1 MNRRSMLLAVALLL
15 PALGCAGPALAVSP
29 VEAAHLTELKKEI
42 ELFESIINT
51 SLNQY
56 LPNPL
61 FLSEVPR
68 GALLDGY
75 GLAFS
80 YTINLNRSLTLFP
93 KPANPSARDKDQL
106 TANAVVLDV
115 QRNMTML
122 LGQYAATFKH
132 LPSNANICI
141 IAHVLSRPRGTSLSG
156 NRVVVVSTS
165 RKDAELYQRGKISF
179 DEFKKR
185 VDTLEY

>member
-1 MNRRSMLLAVALLL
+1 MIRRFLVPAIALLL
-15 PALGCAGPALAVSP
+15 PAAVCSGLLLGAPPARSANLG
-29 VEAAHLTELKKEI
+29 ELKKEI
-42 ELFESIINT
+42 ELFETIVHT

-75 GLAFS
+75 GLAFT

-93 KPANPSARDKDQL
+93 KPAKTSAKGREQL
-106 TANAVVLDV
+106 TAETAIPEV

-132 LPSNANICI
+132 LPSDAKISI
-141 IAHVLSRPRGTSLSG
+141 IAHVISRPTGTSLSG